1 MSVDSTAALLQR
13 IPIFA
18 RLSDGQIAEIAR
30 IADKAKFRSGDCIT
44 EADASGE
51 AAYLL
56 VSGEVERAAEP
67 GQLLPPGSLIGE
79 LAMLIDHAYAATI
92 VAKGRVHCLK
102 ITRSAMHG
110 LMLTDPSLA
119 ETLSQHI
126 TERLRKAASGLMR
139 IDQLLAKNDL
149 VPAGH
154 AGLLTPRLALLAQSS
169 IASQMAAARSVQ

>member
-1 MSVDSTAALLQR
+1 MSVDSTEALLQR
-13 IPIFA
+13 IAIFA
-18 RLSDGQIAEIAR
+18 RLSAGQISEIAR
-30 IADKAKFRSGDCIT
+30 MAEKAKFRSGDCIT
-44 EADASGE
+44 EAGASGE

-56 VSGEVERAAEP
+56 VSGDAERAAAP
-67 GQLLPPGSLIGE
+67 GELLPPGSLIGE
-79 LAMLIDHAYAATI
+79 LAMLIDHVYAASI

-110 LMLTDPSLA
+110 LMLADPSLA

-154 AGLLTPRLALLAQSS
+154 AGL
-169 IASQMAAARSVQ
+169 